1 MEAWA
6 KAGPLSLPSVAGA
19 KLLRDLTSD
28 FQDVSVLRFTSH
40 IPFFGLLYC
49 DMERRL
55 AAILAADVVGY
66 SRLMGANESGTLAA
80 LDSLRTDFINPKISQ
95 HQGRI
100 VKLTGDGML
109 VEFPSVV
116 NAVACA
122 TELQRSLRHRNADAS
137 QDHRIEF
144 RIGVNVGDVIAQGE
158 DIFGDGVNV
167 AARLESVAPV
177 GGIAVSQS
185 VRDHIGKRLD
195 LVFEDLGERQL
206 KNIERPIRVYSISLD
221 QPSPNEAA
229 NAVPAPHGPRPSIAV
244 LPFVNMS
251 GDPEQEYFSDG
262 ITEDIITDLSK
273 VSGLFVVARNTAF
286 TYKGKHVDVQEAAK
300 RLGVNFILEGSV
312 RKAGARVRVTGQLI
326 NGKDSGHI
334 WADRYDRD
342 LTDIFA
348 IQDEIT
354 HAIVEQLKVKLL
366 PQEKKSIAQAP
377 TDNIEAYTF
386 YLRGRQFMQ
395 RHSKSNYQLARRMFA
410 NAVELDPLY
419 ARAYAG
425 IADCDSFLFLHYH
438 LEAGIDTIL
447 ATAGKALTLDDQL
460 AEAHAS
466 RGLALS
472 LGQRYEE
479 ATAEFERAIA
489 LDPNSFEAHY
499 FYGRACVTQGR
510 LDRAATLFERA
521 AENKPDDYQS
531 LCLLIAVYRS
541 LGRLGDSETAAR
553 RGIERAKN
561 ELTLHPENARAAYL
575 GANALVT
582 LGDKDRAREWASR
595 ALAIDPDDVLTQYNV
610 VCVYSLLGDI
620 ERAFDLLDRLLPN
633 AGHELKH
640 GWIKHDSDLDPLR
653 NHPRYQKIL
662 ELVGK

>member
-1 MEAWA
+1 
-6 KAGPLSLPSVAGA
+6 
-19 KLLRDLTSD
+19 
-28 FQDVSVLRFTSH
+28 
-40 IPFFGLLYC
+40 
-49 DMERRL
+49 MERRL
-55 AAILAADVVGY
+55 TALFRSDVVGY
-66 SRLMGANESGTLAA
+66 SRLMTIDEAGTLAA
-80 LDSLRTDFINPKISQ
+80 LTSLRKNLVNPKISE
-95 HQGRI
+95 HNGRI

-109 VEFPSVV
+109 IEFPSVV
-116 NAVACA
+116 SAVACA
-122 TELQRSLRHRNADAS
+122 VDIQSAMRTRNATEPAA
-137 QDHRIEF
+137 RIEF
-144 RIGVNVGDVIAQGE
+144 RVGVNLGDIIVEDG

-167 AARLESVAPV
+167 AARLESIAPI

-185 VRDHIGKRLD
+185 VRDHVGKRLD
-195 LVFEDLGERQL
+195 LAFEDMGERRL
-206 KNIERPIRVYSISLD
+206 KNIEAPIRVYSISVD
-221 QPSPNEAA
+221 RPSSDAA
-229 NAVPAPHGPRPSIAV
+229 ASAGQERPSIAV

-273 VSGLFVVARNTAF
+273 VSALFVVARNTAF
-286 TYKGKHVDVQEAAK
+286 TYKGKHVDVQEVAK

-312 RKAGARVRVTGQLI
+312 RKAGTRVRVTGQLI
-326 NGKDSGHI
+326 NGKDSGHV

-377 TDNIEAYTF
+377 TANIEAYTF

-395 RHSKSNYQLARRMFA
+395 RHSKSNYQL
-410 NAVELDPLY
+410 
-419 ARAYAG
+419 
-425 IADCDSFLFLHYH
+425 
-438 LEAGIDTIL
+438 EAGIDTIL
-447 ATAGKALTLDDQL
+447 ATAAKALGLDDQL

-499 FYGRACVTQGR
+499 FYARACVTQGK
-510 LDRAATLFERA
+510 LERAATLFERA
-521 AENKPDDYQS
+521 VENKPDDYQS
-531 LCLLIAVYRS
+531 LCLLIPVYRS
-541 LGRLGDSETAAR
+541 LGRLKDSESAAH

-561 ELTLHPENARAAYL
+561 ELTVHPENARSAYL
-575 GANALVT
+575 GANALVAV
-582 LGDKDRAREWASR
+582 GDKDRAREWASR
-595 ALAIDPDDVLTQYNV
+595 ALSIDPDDVLTQYNV
-610 VCVYSLLGDI
+610 ACVYSLLGDI
-620 ERAFDLLDRLLPN
+620 ERAFDLLDRMLPK

-653 NHPRYQKIL
+653 DHPRYQKIL
-662 ELVGK
+662 ELIG

>member
-1 MEAWA
+1 
-6 KAGPLSLPSVAGA
+6 
-19 KLLRDLTSD
+19 
-28 FQDVSVLRFTSH
+28 
-40 IPFFGLLYC
+40 
-49 DMERRL
+49 MERRL

-80 LDSLRTDFINPKISQ
+80 LDTLRAEFINPKLSE
-95 HQGRI
+95 HQGRT

-116 NAVACA
+116 NAVTCA
-122 TELQRSLRHRNADAS
+122 TELQVGMRQRNANAA
-137 QDHRIEF
+137 QDRRIEF
-144 RIGVNVGDVIAQGE
+144 RIGVNVGDAIVQE
-158 DIFGDGVNV
+158 DDLFGDGVNV
-167 AARLESVAPV
+167 ASRLEGIAPV
-177 GGIAVSQS
+177 GGIAVSQA

-195 LVFEDLGERQL
+195 VTFEDMGERRL
-206 KNIERPIRVYSISLD
+206 KNIEQPVRVYSISLD
-221 QPSPNEAA
+221 RSFAREMDDAA
-229 NAVPAPHGPRPSIAV
+229 SVSHVEKPSIAV
-244 LPFVNMS
+244 LPFINMS

-273 VSGLFVVARNTAF
+273 VSGLSVVARNTVF
-286 TYKGKHVDVQEAAK
+286 TYKGKSVKVPDVARE
-300 RLGVNFILEGSV
+300 LGVEFVVEGSV
-312 RKAGARVRVTGQLI
+312 RKAGSRVRVTGQLI
-326 NGKDSGHI
+326 NGKDDRHV

-377 TDNIEAYTF
+377 TDNVEAYTY

-410 NAVELDPLY
+410 KAVELDSLY

-438 LEAGIDTIL
+438 LEASVDSIL
-447 ATAGKALTLDDQL
+447 ATSAKALSLDDKL

-466 RGLALS
+466 RGLAFS
-472 LGQRYEE
+472 LDRRYDE
-479 ATAEFERAIA
+479 ATSEFEKAIA

-499 FYGRACVTQGR
+499 FYGRACVTQGKFE
-510 LDRAATLFERA
+510 RAATVFERA

-531 LCLLIAVYRS
+531 VCLLIIVYRS
-541 LGRLGDSETAAR
+541 LGRERDSENAAR
-553 RGIERAKN
+553 RGVERA
-561 ELTLHPENARAAYL
+561 ERALISHPEDARAAYL
-575 GANALVT
+575 GANALAV
-582 LGDKDRAREWASR
+582 LGERDRAREWAAR
-595 ALAIDPDDVLTQYNV
+595 ALAIDPDDVLIQYNV
-610 VCVYSLLGDI
+610 ACVYSLLGDI
-620 ERAFDLLDRLLPN
+620 DQAFNLLERLLPN
-633 AGHELKH
+633 AGHELRR

-653 NHPRYQKIL
+653 SHQRYQKIL
-662 ELVGK
+662 EVIETD

>member
-1 MEAWA
+1 
-6 KAGPLSLPSVAGA
+6 
-19 KLLRDLTSD
+19 
-28 FQDVSVLRFTSH
+28 
-40 IPFFGLLYC
+40 
-49 DMERRL
+49 MERRL

-80 LDSLRTDFINPKISQ
+80 LDTLRAEFINPKLSE
-95 HQGRI
+95 HQGRT

-116 NAVACA
+116 NAVTCA
-122 TELQRSLRHRNADAS
+122 TELQVGMRQRNANAA
-137 QDHRIEF
+137 QDRRIEF
-144 RIGVNVGDVIAQGE
+144 RIGVNVGDVIVQE
-158 DIFGDGVNV
+158 DDLFGDGVNV
-167 AARLESVAPV
+167 ASRLEGIAPV
-177 GGIAVSQS
+177 GGIAVSQA

-195 LVFEDLGERQL
+195 VTFEDMGERRL
-206 KNIERPIRVYSISLD
+206 KNIEQPVRVYSISLD
-221 QPSPNEAA
+221 RSFAREMDDAA
-229 NAVPAPHGPRPSIAV
+229 SVSHVEKPSIAV
-244 LPFVNMS
+244 LPFINMS

-273 VSGLFVVARNTAF
+273 VSGLSVVARNTVF
-286 TYKGKHVDVQEAAK
+286 TYKGKSVKVPDVARE
-300 RLGVNFILEGSV
+300 LGVEFVVEGSV
-312 RKAGARVRVTGQLI
+312 RKAGSRVRVTGQLI
-326 NGKDSGHI
+326 NGKDDRHV

-377 TDNIEAYTF
+377 TDNVEAYTY

-410 NAVELDPLY
+410 KAVELDSLY

-438 LEAGIDTIL
+438 LEASVDSIL
-447 ATAGKALTLDDQL
+447 ATSAKALSLDDKL

-466 RGLALS
+466 RGLAFS
-472 LGQRYEE
+472 LDRRYDE
-479 ATAEFERAIA
+479 ATSEFEKAIG

-499 FYGRACVTQGR
+499 FYGRACVTQGKFE
-510 LDRAATLFERA
+510 RAATVFERA

-531 LCLLIAVYRS
+531 VCLLIIVYRS
-541 LGRLGDSETAAR
+541 LGRERDSENAAR
-553 RGIERAKN
+553 RGVERA
-561 ELTLHPENARAAYL
+561 ERALISHPEDARAAYL
-575 GANALVT
+575 GANALAV
-582 LGDKDRAREWASR
+582 LGERDRAREWAAR
-595 ALAIDPDDVLTQYNV
+595 ALAIDPDDVLIQYNV
-610 VCVYSLLGDI
+610 ACVYSLLGDI
-620 ERAFDLLDRLLPN
+620 DQAFDLLERLLPN
-633 AGHELKH
+633 AGHELRR

-653 NHPRYQKIL
+653 SHQRYQKIL
-662 ELVGK
+662 EVIETD

>member
-1 MEAWA
+1 
-6 KAGPLSLPSVAGA
+6 
-19 KLLRDLTSD
+19 
-28 FQDVSVLRFTSH
+28 
-40 IPFFGLLYC
+40 
-49 DMERRL
+49 MERRL
-55 AAILAADVVGY
+55 TAILAADVVGY

-80 LDSLRTDFINPKISQ
+80 LKTLQTDFIDGKIAE

-100 VKLTGDGML
+100 VKLTVDGML

-122 TELQRSLRHRNADAS
+122 AELQRGMRDRNAGVP
-137 QDHRIEF
+137 QDRRIEF
-144 RIGVNVGDVIAQGE
+144 RIGVHLDDVIVEGE

-167 AARLESVAPV
+167 AARLESIAPV
-177 GGIAVSQS
+177 GGITVSQS
-185 VRDHIGKRLD
+185 VRDHVGKRLD
-195 LVFEDLGERQL
+195 LIFEDMGERRL
-206 KNIERPIRVYSISLD
+206 KNIERPIRVYSISL
-221 QPSPNEAA
+221 AR
-229 NAVPAPHGPRPSIAV
+229 PASNGTASAGQERPSVAV

-273 VSGLFVVARNTAF
+273 VSGLFVVARNTVF
-286 TYKGKHVDVQEAAK
+286 TYKGKTVEVPEVAK

-312 RKAGARVRVTGQLI
+312 RKAGSRVRVTGQLI
-326 NGKDSGHI
+326 NGKDGGHM

-366 PQEKKSIAQAP
+366 PQEKKSIGQTP
-377 TDNIEAYTF
+377 TDNVEAYTY

-410 NAVELDPLY
+410 KAVELDPLY

-438 LEAGIDTIL
+438 LEAGVDSIL
-447 ATAGKALTLDDQL
+447 ATSAKALALDNRL

-472 LGQRYEE
+472 LGQQHEEAIAEFEE
-479 ATAEFERAIA
+479 ATA

-499 FYGRACVTQGR
+499 FYARACVTQGK
-510 LDRAATLFERA
+510 LERAATLFERA
-521 AENKPDDYQS
+521 AENKPDDYQA
-531 LCLLIAVYRS
+531 LCLLIQIYRS
-541 LGRLGDSETAAR
+541 LGRDRDSKSTAR
-553 RGIERAKN
+553 RGVERA
-561 ELTLHPENARAAYL
+561 ERALTSHPEDARAAYL
-575 GANALVT
+575 GANALAV
-582 LGDKDRAREWASR
+582 LGEKERAREWAAR
-595 ALAIDPDDVLTQYNV
+595 ALAIDPDDVLIQYNV
-610 VCVYSLLGDI
+610 ACVYSLLGDL
-620 ERAFDLLDRLLPN
+620 EQAFDLLERLLPN
-633 AGHELKH
+633 AGYELKH

-653 NHPRYQKIL
+653 SHPRFQKIM
-662 ELVGK
+662 ELIESG